1 MTSDES
7 RRSFT
12 RSEVLEF
19 TVTRYEISS
28 SKIKEPVTCALI
40 TDLHNKVY
48 GADNSLLVDR
58 IRFESPDLILCA
70 GDLLVGTNQHSY
82 RTALSF
88 VSRLTGIA
96 PVYYSNGNHETEYR
110 RYSKPKYAAYVTKL
124 KKAGIHLLNN
134 KCKDIVLGSTKI
146 HIAGLEVSLEK
157 YIKFRKP
164 QCDISYIKNKIGD
177 PPHDDSYTILIAH
190 NPEFY
195 KTYGDW
201 GADLT
206 VSGHYHGGL
215 VRSPFSGRALL
226 SPYGYP
232 FPSFGVGIKELAPER
247 FIVASAGLG
256 DHSIPLRIFDPREL
270 VIIRIS
276 PKPAI

>member
-1 MTSDES
+1 M
-7 RRSFT
+7 
-12 RSEVLEF
+12 EF
-19 TVTRYEISS
+19 IVTRYDISS
-28 SKIKEPVTCALI
+28 SRIKEPITCALI

-48 GADNSLLVDR
+48 GTDNSILVDR
-58 IRFESPDLILCA
+58 IRSESPDLILCA
-70 GDLLVGTNQHSY
+70 GDLIVGSNQKTY
-82 RTALSF
+82 PTALDF
-88 VSRLTGIA
+88 VTRLTDIA

-110 RYSKPKYAAYVTKL
+110 RYYKSRYAAYVTNVKR
-124 KKAGIHLLNN
+124 AGIHLLNN
-134 KCKDIVLGSTKI
+134 KCEDIILGSTKI

-164 QCDISYIKNKIGD
+164 YCDVTYIEDKIGRLPSD
-177 PPHDDSYTILIAH
+177 GSFTILLAH
-190 NPEFY
+190 NPEFF
-195 KTYGDW
+195 KTYGEW

-215 VRSPFSGRALL
+215 VRSPFTGRALL

-232 FPSFGVGIKELAPER
+232 FPKFGVGIKELAPER

-276 PKPAI
+276 PKSAI

>member
-19 TVTRYEISS
+19 IVTRYDISS
-28 SKIKEPVTCALI
+28 SRIKEPITCALI

-48 GADNSLLVDR
+48 GTDNSILVDR
-58 IRFESPDLILCA
+58 IRSESPDLILCA
-70 GDLLVGTNQHSY
+70 GDLIVGSNQKTY
-82 RTALSF
+82 PTALDF
-88 VSRLTGIA
+88 VTRLTDIA

-110 RYSKPKYAAYVTKL
+110 RYYKSRYAAYVTNVKR
-124 KKAGIHLLNN
+124 AGIHLLNN
-134 KCKDIVLGSTKI
+134 KCEDIILGSTKI

-164 QCDISYIKNKIGD
+164 YCDVTYIEDKIGRLPSD
-177 PPHDDSYTILIAH
+177 GSFTILLAH
-190 NPEFY
+190 NPEFF
-195 KTYGDW
+195 KTYGEW

-215 VRSPFSGRALL
+215 VRSPFTGRALL

-232 FPSFGVGIKELAPER
+232 FPKFGVGIKELAPER

-276 PKPAI
+276 PKSAI